1 MDRAIRAERQKA
13 REELMKMKEAMLQV
27 LQRERKQIRTK
38 MVQQTAELQAMLK
51 NAGSNETRKVS
62 G

>member
-27 LQRERKQIRTK
+27 LQRERKQLRTK
-38 MVQQTAELQAMLK
+38 MVQQTAELKAMLK

-62 G
+62 S